1 MGIKAP
7 GLLTFGVSVLLTL
20 AVLVSKVGVAVP
32 LVSGYEFLVLL
43 VAQILL
49 ILGCTIR
56 GAKPALIFIHYV
68 RIVVR
73 GSLGR
78 ALLNNSQRQPRLRA
92 ATNPSAI
99 GSPQCAVLSR
109 GTRRSGYTGARA
121 VSFALPNSVRQALEV
136 DDLGKT
142 QIPLT

>member
-49 ILGCTIR
+49 ILGCTKR
-56 GAKPALIFIHYV
+56 GF
-68 RIVVR
+68 
-73 GSLGR
+73 
-78 ALLNNSQRQPRLRA
+78 
-92 ATNPSAI
+92 
-99 GSPQCAVLSR
+99 
-109 GTRRSGYTGARA
+109 
-121 VSFALPNSVRQALEV
+121 
-136 DDLGKT
+136 
-142 QIPLT
+142 

>member
-56 GAKPALIFIHYV
+56 GF
-68 RIVVR
+68 
-73 GSLGR
+73 
-78 ALLNNSQRQPRLRA
+78 
-92 ATNPSAI
+92 
-99 GSPQCAVLSR
+99 
-109 GTRRSGYTGARA
+109 
-121 VSFALPNSVRQALEV
+121 
-136 DDLGKT
+136 
-142 QIPLT
+142 